1 MSDKDLTKFWSK
13 YMPDRPASEGVLSK
27 VVGTNPS
34 GPSGVEAALDVEYIM
49 GIAPGVDTEFWGFQ
63 GQDFCLDLKKFG
75 DMILSTDDSPVVFS
89 ISYGWQGPLKQ
100 IGCEPTNSMDF
111 DTDLAAIAAKGISIL
126 ISSGDSGSA
135 ATSGGGPE
143 PPGPPPACDNVQQDT
158 ALTGSSIK
166 LGGLAGSSVDA
177 CCAKALKRGYAGWTY
192 TKTKFMGECLG
203 FESVDG
209 TKSSKKSTSGTTKPG
224 ASCIAF
230 VSSTACIRCCLAC
243 ASLASSGWGR
253 VKIAPASSAS

>member
-1 MSDKDLTKFWSK
+1 
-13 YMPDRPASEGVLSK
+13 
-27 VVGTNPS
+27 
-34 GPSGVEAALDVEYIM
+34 
-49 GIAPGVDTEFWGFQ
+49 
-63 GQDFCLDLKKFG
+63 
-75 DMILSTDDSPVVFS
+75 MILSTDDSPVVFS

-224 ASCIAF
+224 ASCIASL
-230 VSSTACIRCCLAC
+230 SSTPCIRCWLAC
-243 ASLASSGWGR
+243 ASLASSGWGKF
-253 VKIAPASSAS
+253 KIPPASSAW